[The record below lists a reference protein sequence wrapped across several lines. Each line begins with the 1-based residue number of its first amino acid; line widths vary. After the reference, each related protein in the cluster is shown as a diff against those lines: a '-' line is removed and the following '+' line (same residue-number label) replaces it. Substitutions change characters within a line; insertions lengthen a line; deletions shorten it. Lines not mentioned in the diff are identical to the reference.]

1 MKDDIERL
9 AAAGVLT
16 ERQAEAF
23 VLRSIEAVPRSAA
36 AESMGVS
43 VNTLDNYVRT
53 ARDKIEAAERTIEAI
68 EEIRHEDLPS
78 TCGNCGDALGGRYT
92 VVDDDP
98 MCLECGGVDP
108 AEIP

>member
-1 MKDDIERL
+1 MKDDVERL

-23 VLRSIEAVPRSAA
+23 VLRSVEAVPRSAA
-36 AESMGVS
+36 ADSMGVS

-53 ARDKIEAAERTIEAI
+53 ARDKIEAAERTIETL
-68 EEIRHEDLPS
+68 EEIRHEDLPTECSECGS
-78 TCGNCGDALGGRYT
+78 TLGGRWT

-108 AEIP
+108 ADLG